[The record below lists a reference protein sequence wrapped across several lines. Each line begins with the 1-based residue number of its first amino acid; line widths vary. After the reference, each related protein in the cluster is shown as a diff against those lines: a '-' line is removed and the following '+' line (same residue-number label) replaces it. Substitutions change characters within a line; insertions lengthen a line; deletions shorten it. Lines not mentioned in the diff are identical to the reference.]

1 MIKLFDNFSTDIERI
16 LHGFGVSVVKAEKHK
31 KSNFDIYDLTLS
43 SGTKISKIEGL
54 LPELG
59 LSLKSKSIPRG
70 YSVWDKG
77 VYRIEVQNS
86 PLKSYDVSGYFS
98 EFENKFC
105 PIVLGSDIYGNKIC
119 PDLSDFPNLLIG
131 GATGSG
137 KSVVLHNVIISLIK
151 NNAEIYLVDPKMVE
165 FSAYEECENIKRI
178 IYSIDEAESIIQSA
192 KEEMNRRFA
201 LLRKSKSRNVKEY
214 NLKSSEKMKPYVLV
228 IDEWADLILEDKKI
242 EKPLC
247 QVAQKG
253 RAAGMC
259 IVLATQRPSS
269 KVISGLIKANFLG
282 RVCMRVSNSTNSRI
296 ILDSSGGEK
305 ITEKGM
311 GIFKNKDSKYITF
324 KSPYVEDIEGF
335 LEENFGVIYDS

>member
-1 MIKLFDNFSTDIERI
+1 MIKLFDQFSTDIEKV
-16 LHGFGVSVVKAEKHK
+16 LHGFGVSVLKAEKHT

-70 YSVWDKG
+70 YSLWDKG
-77 VYRIEVQNS
+77 VYRIEVQHS
-86 PLKSYDVSGYFS
+86 PLESYNATDYFGD
-98 EFENKFC
+98 FDNKFC
-105 PIVLGSDIYGNKIC
+105 PILLGSDIYGNKIC

-137 KSVVLHNVIISLIK
+137 KSVVLHNIIISLIK
-151 NNAEIYLVDPKMVE
+151 NNAEIYLADPKMVE
-165 FSAYEECENIKRI
+165 FSAYEESENIKKI
-178 IYSIDEAESIIQSA
+178 IYSAEEAEALIQSA
-192 KEEMNRRFA
+192 KEEMNKRF
-201 LLRKSKSRNVKEY
+201 LMLKKDKSRNVKEY
-214 NLKSSEKMKPYVLV
+214 NLKNDNKMKPYVLV

-247 QVAQKG
+247 QIAQKG
-253 RAAGMC
+253 RAAGIC

-296 ILDSSGGEK
+296 ILDSSGGER

-311 GIFKNKDSKYITF
+311 GIFKDKDSKYITF
-324 KSPYVEDIEGF
+324 KSPYVEDVEGF
-335 LEENFGVIYDS
+335 LKDNFGIKYDC